1 MEDRGWR
8 VEKRVKVE
16 GWSIKVQET
25 CWSNYTRSEE
35 NPPLSLSLSSSLS
48 SLSLSY
54 ITTRMSVGTY
64 SPMFTFHY
72 LQRTEGRDLPL

>member
-1 MEDRGWR
+1 M
-8 VEKRVKVE
+8 KVE
-16 GWSIKVQET
+16 GWSIKVQAT
-25 CWSNYTRSEE
+25 CWSSYTRSEE

-48 SLSLSY
+48 SLSY